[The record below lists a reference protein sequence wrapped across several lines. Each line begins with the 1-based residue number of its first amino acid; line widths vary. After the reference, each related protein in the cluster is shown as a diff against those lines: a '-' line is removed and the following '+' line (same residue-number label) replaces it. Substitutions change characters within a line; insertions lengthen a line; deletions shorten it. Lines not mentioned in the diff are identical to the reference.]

1 MHLRRQ
7 NPAASNSSSNIDGA
21 RRSRNDPFTAPAAP
35 NNSSNI
41 DDGIARIIDPPTS
54 ISRSLSNELY
64 SPTTIAKVTSLAFPE
79 YDETETTADCNHTH
93 DRPEIDDYDDDSGVS
108 TKGTKMM
115 KQTTPTKLY
124 DGTTTEFNN
133 NQGAQYAHHHRGQ
146 HHDLT
151 KYDIYPLDF
160 IPCQHT
166 FTIVLSD
173 DDGGGGASTS
183 GSRSGTKVFGHVR
196 HYLPPLS
203 RTTSGTT
210 SWPFTNTT
218 TTTTTTTASTTNHH
232 IYHQEH
238 NNTSSRIDIGRR
250 KYRAMVLLTRAP
262 GGIGFY
268 SNVLKTAEAI
278 ALQSRIISTTTT
290 STIQNR
296 NLFDNNNNDDDDPI
310 RSYLHALFQK
320 HATLIAHYAELRR
333 YGLGLNFLDSST
345 TLHSMVEQ
353 KKQQQQQQSPLSIS
367 SSGTSLTPC
376 EAARSI
382 MEKNEF
388 LFRITLDGI
397 EFGGVEGGRTSGAGG
412 GGLGGDGIGNT
423 SWRKNPSD
431 QGKRSSKNMITRN
444 GNEEDVVDATTIS
457 TRRIV
462 EKNDTL
468 QFYLPHSLQPGFD
481 ALSSELIPE
490 DIAHPMLPL
499 LLCIKTKNFVRL
511 LSALLC
517 EVRIVFVSA
526 CATRLSSCVRAASSM
541 IAQGLLVWEHI
552 CIPVVPPSMLKSV
565 LCAESP
571 YLVGILI
578 NQASRVRKLLGKSIS
593 DVLYVNLDSNEM
605 LTLNMSNPRLTVPD
619 LLKKVGGNIGSGGSQ
634 SQKFA
639 SEYLAID
646 LDEILKAEQIL
657 LGEEIV
663 AGGSGTSEMM
673 RDSNGKRLDESI
685 TPVTSSSD
693 GKHPGKTTNSSN
705 NAVRYMTL
713 LERREYASSVDA
725 AAAFGKLIRTS
736 FFADATD
743 DDDALEN
750 EDAQEEHRQRS
761 NPPTALMYS
770 ATSLNNDVESFVA
783 ENEHGEE
790 CIRSALTSFF
800 VHLYGDMGMYLSESR
815 GSFLLDRRKFLLR
828 KEQLGEKVGSPT
840 YLVLQKLSASRM
852 FAAHAS
858 GRVEDISM
866 RRDRSNIMPRKLHLQ
881 CTCNKDVH
889 IVTVLM
895 LPTPN
900 LFCFMT
906 RSHSSVRRLFK
917 ILNHPPARIL
927 AREREEVRC
936 VHASNGSGTTSPDT
950 KYSIGT
956 HER

>member
-1 MHLRRQ
+1 MHPRRQ
-7 NPAASNSSSNIDGA
+7 NPAATSSSSNIDGA
-21 RRSRNDPFTAPAAP
+21 CRSRNDSFTAPTAPAAP

-64 SPTTIAKVTSLAFPE
+64 SPNTIAKVTSLAFPE
-79 YDETETTADCNHTH
+79 YDETETNADYNHTH
-93 DRPEIDDYDDDSGVS
+93 DRPEIDDYGDDSGVF
-108 TKGTKMM
+108 TKGTKMT
-115 KQTTPTKLY
+115 KQTTPAKLY

-133 NQGAQYAHHHRGQ
+133 NQGAHHHHHQHHRRQ

-173 DDGGGGASTS
+173 DDGGDSS
-183 GSRSGTKVFGHVR
+183 SGTKVFGHVR

-203 RTTSGTT
+203 TTTTSGTT
-210 SWPFTNTT
+210 SPF
-218 TTTTTTTASTTNHH
+218 TTNHH
-232 IYHQEH
+232 IYHREH
-238 NNTSSRIDIGRR
+238 NNTSCTRIDIGRR

-278 ALQSRIISTTTT
+278 ALQSRIISKTTTT
-290 STIQNR
+290 TIQNR
-296 NLFDNNNNDDDDPI
+296 KQFDNDDDDDDPI

-333 YGLGLNFLDSST
+333 YGLGLNFLDDSST

-353 KKQQQQQQSPLSIS
+353 KKKQQQQQSPPSIS
-367 SSGTSLTPC
+367 SNGTSLTPC

-382 MEKNEF
+382 MEENEF
-388 LFRITLDGI
+388 LFRITIHGI
-397 EFGGVEGGRTSGAGG
+397 EFGGAEGGRASGAGG
-412 GGLGGDGIGNT
+412 GGVGGDGIGNT

-431 QGKRSSKNMITRN
+431 RGKRSSKNMIARN
-444 GNEEDVVDATTIS
+444 SNEEDLVDATNIS
-457 TRRIV
+457 IRRIV

-490 DIAHPMLPL
+490 DIAHPILPL

-541 IAQGLLVWEHI
+541 IAQGLLSWEHI
-552 CIPVVPPSMLKSV
+552 CIPVVPPSMMKSV

-571 YLVGILI
+571 YLVGILN
-578 NQASRVRKLLGKSIS
+578 NQASRVRKLLGKSTL

-619 LLKKVGGNIGSGGSQ
+619 LLKKMGGIIGSGGSQ
-634 SQKFA
+634 SQKSA
-639 SEYLAID
+639 TEYLAID

-657 LGEEIV
+657 PGEEIV
-663 AGGSGTSEMM
+663 AVGGGTSEKM
-673 RDSNGKRLDESI
+673 RDSNGKRPDHSI
-685 TPVTSSSD
+685 TPVASSSD
-693 GKHPGKTTNSSN
+693 GKHPRKKTNSSN

-725 AAAFGKLIRTS
+725 AAAFGKLIRSS
-736 FFADATD
+736 FFADAA
-743 DDDALEN
+743 DDALEN
-750 EDAQEEHRQRS
+750 EDVQEEHRQRQ
-761 NPPTALMYS
+761 NPPSGQMYS
-770 ATSLNNDVESFVA
+770 AISQNNDVESVVV

-800 VHLYGDMGMYLSESR
+800 LHLYGDMGMYLSESR
-815 GSFLLDRRKFLLR
+815 GSFLLDRGKFLLR
-828 KEQLGEKVGSPT
+828 KEQLGERVGSPT

-852 FAAHAS
+852 FAAHAN
-858 GRVEDISM
+858 GRVEDMSM
-866 RRDRSNIMPRKLHLQ
+866 RDRSNIMPRK
-881 CTCNKDVH
+881 
-889 IVTVLM
+889 
-895 LPTPN
+895 
-900 LFCFMT
+900 F
-906 RSHSSVRRLFK
+906 
-917 ILNHPPARIL
+917 
-927 AREREEVRC
+927 
-936 VHASNGSGTTSPDT
+936 
-950 KYSIGT
+950 YSQ
-956 HER
+956 